1 MIEQLFNLPNIYFQR
16 DLSITVIL
24 HRDGGHFH
32 FSDRK
37 TMIFLT
43 LIDQRWNS
51 KNWSRGLNPPLP
63 GLN

>member
-16 DLSITVIL
+16 DLSIIVIL
-24 HRDGGHFH
+24 HRDGGNFH

-43 LIDQRWNS
+43 LIDQDGIQRI
-51 KNWSRGLNPPLP
+51 GVAV
-63 GLN
+63 